1 VIPQIDA
8 WAVAPMMPVG
18 LGVLLLPLCDVL
30 LVRRGSLL
38 GQPLSAARRSTYLA
52 ALSVLFL
59 GASLLLTAN
68 AFSQPIRTFNP
79 ENPMV
84 RMDGVAL
91 FLCASIL
98 IAAILTVLGSTK
110 YLEHVRSN
118 WGEFYTL
125 VLSSVTGM
133 MFLAAASDLLMLFLA
148 LELMSIPVY
157 ALAGFHR
164 ASLRSNESAVKYFL
178 IGSFASGLLLYGS
191 ALLYGATGS
200 LVLSEIATSFD
211 PESALD
217 LLGAGLVLIGL
228 AFKISSVP
236 FHQWAPDVYE
246 GAPTPISGF
255 MATAV
260 KVAAFGVLVRVVSV
274 GLQPAA
280 DSLGPLLWLLAVLTM
295 TVGNVMALIQRNTK
309 RMLAYSSIAHAGYIL
324 IGVLVGGE
332 AGTRAVLFYLLSYTF
347 MTIGAFTVVA
357 VLARD
362 GREYDAIDDLSGLGQ
377 TRPYLAVVMAICMFS
392 LLGMPATAGFV
403 GKFLLFSAAVQQGLA
418 LGNTSL
424 VWLVVIAVLNSALS
438 LGYYLRVPAIM
449 FFHQPREDVVASAP
463 GSFERI
469 VLFTCAAAIL
479 LLGLMPQDALPVI
492 VSLLHMPDVNVLQL
506 AGDAAA
512 SLAGAP

>member
-1 VIPQIDA
+1 VIPQLDV
-8 WAVAPMMPVG
+8 WAVAPMMPVA
-18 LGVLLLPLCDVL
+18 LGVLLVPLLDVL
-30 LVRRGSLL
+30 LIRRGSLL

-52 ALSVLFL
+52 AVSVIFL
-59 GASLLLTAN
+59 ATALLVTLN
-68 AFSQPIRTFNP
+68 AFSQPVRTFNP

-84 RMDGVAL
+84 RMDGTAL
-91 FLCASIL
+91 FLCAIVL
-98 IAAILTVLGSTK
+98 IGAILTVLGSTK

-118 WGEFYTL
+118 WGEFYAL

-157 ALAGFHR
+157 ALAGFRR

-191 ALLYGATGS
+191 ALLYGATGT
-200 LVLSEIATSFD
+200 LALSEIATSFD

-217 LLGAGLVLIGL
+217 LVGAGLVLIGL

-246 GAPTPISGF
+246 GAPTPVSGF
-255 MATAV
+255 MATTV
-260 KVAAFGVLVRVVSV
+260 KVAAFGVLVRVVSI
-274 GLQPAA
+274 GLQPAS
-280 DSLGPLLWLLAVLTM
+280 DIVSPVLWLMAVLTM
-295 TVGNVMALIQRNTK
+295 TVGNVMALVQRNTK
-309 RMLAYSSIAHAGYIL
+309 RMLAYSSIAHAGYVL

-362 GREYDAIDDLSGLGQ
+362 GREYDSIDDLSGLGQ
-377 TRPYLAVVMAICMFS
+377 TRPYLALVMSICMFS

-418 LGNTSL
+418 LGNGSL
-424 VWLVVIAVLNSALS
+424 VWLVVIAVLNSAVS
-438 LGYYLRVPAIM
+438 LAYYLRIPALM
-449 FFHQPREDVVASAP
+449 FFYPPRDDVQPSAP
-463 GSFERI
+463 GSFEWI

-479 LLGLMPQDALPVI
+479 LLGVLPQDALPLI
-492 VSLLHMPDVNVLQL
+492 ASLLHMPDVNVLQL

-512 SLAGAP
+512 SLAP